1 MSHLKEEQPLE
12 KMTVIELKEMA
23 MTIPHE
29 HLDKAIH
36 DMHKDELVAFLKEAK
51 GIKEEEPPKKKKKPH
66 VRVKTKLAKPELK
79 AKIMHLRDAKKAAQK
94 AGDRKISDR
103 LRRRISHLK
112 KKTRKIA

>member
-1 MSHLKEEQPLE
+1 MSHLKEEKPLE

-23 MTIPHE
+23 MTFPHE

-51 GIKEEEPPKKKKKPH
+51 GIKDEEPHKKKKPH

-79 AKIMHLRDAKKAAQK
+79 AKIVQLRDARKAAQE
-94 AGDRKISDR
+94 AGNRKLSDR

-112 KKTRKIA
+112 KMTRKIA

>member
-1 MSHLKEEQPLE
+1 MSHLKEEKPLE

-23 MTIPHE
+23 MTFPHE

-36 DMHKDELVAFLKEAK
+36 DMHKDELVAFIKEAK

-79 AKIMHLRDAKKAAQK
+79 AKIMHLKDAKKVAQE
-94 AGDRKISDR
+94 AGDRKLSDR